1 MIYKLLQRYA
11 LLATVSLVLFS
22 ACGSE
27 PSSKLPVTSGEQNAI
42 GNAITDWLVLDA
54 VQWQSEQSTFKS
66 AFTKNLPQSAKEVWH
81 SLTLAN
87 ITIDNNVYNW
97 RKISSPNPT
106 IDLGAILGRKN
117 NAYSFLATSIDVSE
131 AGERVLALGS
141 DDAVKVWLN
150 GKLVH
155 ENLAL
160 RGVNPDQD
168 WVPLSLQAGKNN
180 LLVQVFNASMGWG
193 VTARMLT
200 KQQVKDG
207 FADAAVQLPL
217 NKLQLILASGV
228 DINQKNA
235 LGLTA
240 LHVATQKNNKARA
253 QWLLANG
260 SKANITMPA
269 SEQLVQNFIKNGIS
283 TDLAGASYLVIN
295 NGKVITKGGLGFA
308 DLANSQPI
316 TTSTKF
322 RIGSLTKQFTAAA
335 ILKLVAAGQVSLDDQ
350 VDQYLPEFPKGEN
363 VTIRQLLNHTS
374 GIANYTQD
382 PNFWEQPEK
391 YYTKEDMLNLIESL
405 GYDFESGERFGYS
418 NSGYYILGVIIE
430 EVSEQSLATFFEHTF
445 FKPLKMY
452 HSGIY
457 QNGYNYQNEAIGR
470 RLENGKV
477 VAAADTNMS
486 QPAAAGAMYSTVED
500 LSIWNKALHNG
511 QVLPL
516 NLYQQM
522 TSPGPLNHGNTLNHY
537 GFGIGLNHFQGHQ
550 SLAHSGS
557 IHGFSNYMGVIP
569 DLGYQYI
576 LLTNMMAGH
585 TTFTETP
592 FTRIAELTQIN

>member
-1 MIYKLLQRYA
+1 
-11 LLATVSLVLFS
+11 
-22 ACGSE
+22 
-27 PSSKLPVTSGEQNAI
+27 
-42 GNAITDWLVLDA
+42 
-54 VQWQSEQSTFKS
+54 
-66 AFTKNLPQSAKEVWH
+66 
-81 SLTLAN
+81 
-87 ITIDNNVYNW
+87 
-97 RKISSPNPT
+97 
-106 IDLGAILGRKN
+106 
-117 NAYSFLATSIDVSE
+117 
-131 AGERVLALGS
+131 
-141 DDAVKVWLN
+141 
-150 GKLVH
+150 
-155 ENLAL
+155 L
-160 RGVNPDQD
+160 RGVIPDQD
-168 WVPLSLQAGKNN
+168 WVPLALQAGKNK

-193 VTARMLT
+193 ITARMLT
-200 KQQVKDG
+200 IEQVKDG

-217 NKLQLILASGV
+217 DKLQLILASGV

-240 LHVATQKNNKARA
+240 FHVATQKNNKARA

-260 SKANITMPA
+260 SNANITMPA

-335 ILKLVAAGQVSLDDQ
+335 ILKLVEAGQVSLDDQ
-350 VDQYLPEFPKGEN
+350 VNQYLPDFPKGEN

-430 EVSEQSLATFFEHTF
+430 EVSEQSLATFFEQTF

-470 RLENGKV
+470 RLEDGKV

-500 LSIWNKALHNG
+500 LYIWNKALHNG

-550 SLAHSGS
+550 SLAHRGS

-585 TTFTETP
+585 TTFTELP